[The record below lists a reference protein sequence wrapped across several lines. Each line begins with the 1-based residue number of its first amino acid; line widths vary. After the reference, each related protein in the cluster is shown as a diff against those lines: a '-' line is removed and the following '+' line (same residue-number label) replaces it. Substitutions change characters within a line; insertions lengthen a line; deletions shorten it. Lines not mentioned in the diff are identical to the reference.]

1 MEYGKTIG
9 ERLVVS
15 LFVNPA
21 QFGPQE
27 DLGRYPRDLD
37 RDVRLAR
44 DAGVDC
50 LYTPGA
56 GAMYPPGYQTFVAVE
71 SLSDGLCGASRP
83 GHFKGVATVVLKLL
97 NQVSPRVAVFGEK
110 DYQQLM
116 VITRMA
122 ADLNLATE
130 IVGRPI
136 VREPD
141 GLAMSSRNTYL
152 SPEERDVG
160 PVPLSGPAGGP
171 GTGGLRGH
179 EAGSIFWPRCASL
192 LAPRPAPESTT
203 LSLVDPVTL
212 QEVEAIRGEARLLL
226 AVWIN
231 KTRLIDNTLL
241 SESRVMLRVMMK
253 SKIHRATITQAELHY
268 EGSLTISAEL
278 MRAADIL
285 PYEMVH
291 VYNVSNGNRF
301 ETYAIEGEENS
312 GVICLN
318 GAAARQGAVGD
329 LIIITTYA
337 TYEAAELE
345 RHHPKVVMVDR
356 HNRLKNTASAEKP
369 LAFFS
374 MSS

>member
-1 MEYGKTIG
+1 MEIISDPHDMQGRARQWRSQGLKVVLVPTMGFFHPGHVSLMEYGKTIG

-50 LYTPGA
+50 LYTPEA
-56 GAMYPPGYQTFVAVE
+56 GAMYPPGFETYVE
-71 SLSDGLCGASRP
+71 VGSLSQGLCGASRP

-97 NQVSPRVAVFGEK
+97 NQVAPHAAVFGEK

-116 VITRMA
+116 VIRRMA
-122 ADLNLATE
+122 ADLDLDTE

-152 SPEERDVG
+152 NPNERASALCLYRALLGARELVA
-160 PVPLSGPAGGP
+160 SGA
-171 GTGGLRGH
+171 RSR
-179 EAGSIFWPRCASL
+179 EDI
-192 LAPRPAPESTT
+192 LAAVRQIINAAPEARIDYVA
-203 LSLVDPVTL
+203 LVDPTTL
-212 QEVEAIRGEARLLL
+212 REVEAIRGEARLLL

-241 SESRVMLRVMMK
+241 SESLLCCV
-253 SKIHRATITQAELHY
+253 
-268 EGSLTISAEL
+268 
-278 MRAADIL
+278 
-285 PYEMVH
+285 
-291 VYNVSNGNRF
+291 
-301 ETYAIEGEENS
+301 
-312 GVICLN
+312 
-318 GAAARQGAVGD
+318 
-329 LIIITTYA
+329 
-337 TYEAAELE
+337 
-345 RHHPKVVMVDR
+345 
-356 HNRLKNTASAEKP
+356 
-369 LAFFS
+369 
-374 MSS
+374 